1 VSDQLFGLTGIATL
15 GWVLLILLPGW
26 WVTRRVAELEIFPIY
41 LAVLYL
47 VGIVPL
53 LIASGPGI
61 IRDFGNADGVATL
74 LARRD
79 VALIAWIHILV
90 FDQVVGV
97 LIYRDNRAER
107 YMPVVVQSI
116 VLCLTFL
123 FGPVGYLAY
132 TLLRAIARRRRTLA
146 AQQTWKKRERTEVLD
161 TSRTPR
167 ESVTPRSAL
176 ALLVAAWSRERALFA
191 VGVTGLAIGAVGLVA
206 IAVRGRIVLPEGD
219 LVKAVSFDVAVG
231 IYVLT
236 LAIFFDAAPF
246 TNRGRRLWR
255 GGQVMLGLIAYAL
268 ESIQI
273 ARGIDPRFSAHGT
286 LLDKLGG
293 PFFLLV
299 ATAILVLS
307 VILFV
312 KILRNRAA
320 VDANLN
326 LAIRYACGASLV
338 GFGTGYLMSV
348 VTGSRY
354 GVAGNILPLHAMGFH
369 ALQALPLVALLFIW
383 AGAEPTFARRWIH
396 VAGLAWIAACL
407 AVAAQMF
414 AGRAPL
420 EPTMVSFS
428 AAGLI
433 GIWAIALG
441 RGAYAWRSS
450 TRARTMDV
458 QPQTVLAQSR

>member
-1 VSDQLFGLTGIATL
+1 
-15 GWVLLILLPGW
+15 
-26 WVTRRVAELEIFPIY
+26 
-41 LAVLYL
+41 
-47 VGIVPL
+47 
-53 LIASGPGI
+53 
-61 IRDFGNADGVATL
+61 
-74 LARRD
+74 
-79 VALIAWIHILV
+79 
-90 FDQVVGV
+90 VVGV
-97 LIYRDNRAER
+97 LIYRNNKAER

-116 VLCLTFL
+116 VLVFTFL

-132 TLLRAIARRRRTLA
+132 MLLRAIARRRRTLA
-146 AQQTWKKRERTEVLD
+146 AQQTWKKRERTEVVGTEIVG
-161 TSRTPR
+161 TSRPPH

-176 ALLVAAWSRERALFA
+176 ARLVAAWSRERALFA
-191 VGVTGLAIGAVGLVA
+191 VGVTGLALGAVGLVA

-236 LAIFFDAAPF
+236 LAVFFDTAPF
-246 TNRGRRLWR
+246 TDRGRRLWR
-255 GGQVMLGLIAYAL
+255 GWQVMLGLIAYAL
-268 ESIQI
+268 ESVQI
-273 ARGIDPRFSAHGT
+273 ARGIDPRFSAHGG

-307 VILFV
+307 AILFA
-312 KILRNRAA
+312 KILRNREPL
-320 VDANLN
+320 DANLN

-338 GFGTGYLMSV
+338 GFGTGYLMSA

-407 AVAAQMF
+407 AVAVQLF

-420 EPTMVSFS
+420 EPTMATFS

-450 TRARTMDV
+450 TRVRSTGV